1 LDSQFVERHPNLKPL
16 GSAHPRALALP
27 RGEKTH
33 STASHDASAG
43 ASEILSVDTISSEG
57 FLAKTLE
64 VLVQATK
71 QNPSSSP
78 SPLVRSNSNNGSG
91 SGSGKQ
97 SENTYKRKNQE
108 LAAEVNP

>member
-1 LDSQFVERHPNLKPL
+1 
-16 GSAHPRALALP
+16 
-27 RGEKTH
+27 
-33 STASHDASAG
+33 
-43 ASEILSVDTISSEG
+43 
-57 FLAKTLE
+57 LAKTLE